1 MKRELSRTRTWG
13 WALAGCAGSF
23 LGFAL
28 ASPFFPFDPH
38 DDAIAALA
46 AYWIG
51 FGAVCAMTIASGALV
66 GPRPPRAL
74 VIWIPVALV
83 LVALASANVPASSG
97 PPGIGGSAVV
107 IAALLASGSISGG
120 VLGARIAHPGHLS
133 VVAVV
138 SSLADLW
145 SVLGSSGPTATIVT
159 NAPLLSVLALP
170 FPMLGTS
177 DIEPLLGLGDIVFVA
192 LYLTASERFGLEKRR
207 TMLALSV
214 AFALTALFVI
224 LLARPIPALPFL
236 GLAILVAHPEG
247 RLPPPSERRTALMGM
262 GVLAL
267 LVLVV
272 LALRA

>member
-1 MKRELSRTRTWG
+1 MKREHSRIRAWG
-13 WALAGCAGSF
+13 WTLAGCAGSF

-38 DDAIAALA
+38 DDAITALA

-66 GPRPPRAL
+66 GQRSPRAL
-74 VIWIPVALV
+74 TVWIPMGGV
-83 LVALASANVPASSG
+83 LVALAFANLRASAG
-97 PPGIGGSAVV
+97 LLGILGSAAV
-107 IAALLASGSISGG
+107 IVALLASGSVSGS

-138 SSLADLW
+138 SSLADVW

-192 LYLTASERFGLEKRR
+192 LYLTASERFGLEKKR
-207 TMLALSV
+207 TILALSV

-224 LLARPIPALPFL
+224 VLARPIPALPFL
-236 GLAILVAHPEG
+236 GLAILVAHPEA
-247 RLPPPSERRTALMGM
+247 RLPPSSERRTALIGM
-262 GVLAL
+262 VILAL
-267 LVLVV
+267 VAVAV